1 MPRIFLVSLVL
12 AACATTGAVESA
24 LHGDLTTLRTR
35 LAEEKRRG
43 DLDQGRVTE
52 IAHAVAAREIYAG
65 SGRAAARRIHSLR
78 GCSKPLLG
86 DLDERAER
94 LDEGGAEA
102 TLVLLASGR
111 LRHAG
116 LVERYA
122 EADSGAWRA
131 VAARAATT
139 GEYFA
144 LRRKYFADSDER
156 VRRAA
161 LEAANEA
168 PAVLD
173 FEGLMEAARLDPDP
187 MARSLAVRA
196 VGRLGGERASRGL
209 RDLWERAEEDVRM
222 SILGAFAAKATFTAG
237 GREALLREA
246 EAGRGVTAVA
256 AAGELLARGRRV
268 SRNGGSRCSF
278 ARSMT
283 ATRTRSVSP
292 SCSRRSITPPWWPR
306 SKRRAPPIPT
316 CASPPSRSSPPFP
329 QSEAG
334 ARRAPQAREKL
345 DGERAGEP
353 GARALG
359 GRKRRAQV
367 SHGPRVQGRA
377 PPRSRRPRAARARRL
392 LERGDAARRRQ
403 RRSARPDGVYD
414 PREKLGARP
423 RSPERLRRSDP
434 DCLPVP

>member
-1 MPRIFLVSLVL
+1 MPRILLVSLVL

-24 LHGDLTTLRTR
+24 LHGDLSTLRTR

-173 FEGLMEAARLDPDP
+173 FDGLMEAARLDPDP

-196 VGRLGGERASRGL
+196 VGRLGGERAARGL
-209 RDLWERAEEDVRM
+209 RDLWELAEADVRM
-222 SILGAFAAKATFTAG
+222 SILDAFAAKATFTTG

-256 AAGELLARGRRV
+256 AVGELLRV
-268 SRNGGSRCSF
+268 DAGYRE
-278 ARSMT
+278 T
-283 ATRTRSVSP
+283 AV
-292 SCSRRSITPPWWPR
+292 
-306 SKRRAPPIPT
+306 A
-316 CASPPSRSSPPFP
+316 
-329 QSEAG
+329 
-334 ARRAPQAREKL
+334 L
-345 DGERAGEP
+345 LV
-353 GARALG
+353 RALDDG
-359 GRKRRAQV
+359 DSDEKRLAVLLAPLDHPSVVAALKKTGAADPDVRVAALEQLAALPAERSRARDELRKLAKNSTASESANGALARLGDASVAPKFRADLASKNELRREAA
-367 SHGPRVQGRA
+367 GRA
-377 PPRSRRPRAARARRL
+377 LLALGDYSSAAKL
-392 LERGDAARRRQ
+392 LGDG
-403 RRSARPDGVYD
+403 SADVRV
-414 PREKLGARP
+414 RTACTILAKN
-423 RSPERLRRSDP
+423 
-434 DCLPVP
+434 